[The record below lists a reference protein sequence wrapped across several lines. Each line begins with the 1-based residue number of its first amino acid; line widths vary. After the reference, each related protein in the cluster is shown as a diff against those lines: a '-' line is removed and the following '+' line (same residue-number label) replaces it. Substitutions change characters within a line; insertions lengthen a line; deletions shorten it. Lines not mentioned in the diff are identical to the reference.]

1 MLFSYKELK
10 EKYKSSKKIKK
21 YLLEETIL
29 KIEKGIYSDTKNI
42 NYLEVII
49 KKHPTAIFT
58 MDSAFYYYNLTDTV
72 PEKEHLALKRD
83 ITKINNEK
91 IKVTYHN
98 DNLFELGKTTM
109 QVNGI
114 IIPIYD
120 KERLLIELIRNRN
133 SIGFDYYKEII
144 NNYRQIRDTLST
156 KKIATYISNFAIEDY
171 LYDVIM
177 KEVY

>member
-49 KKHPTAIFT
+49 KKHPTAIFK

-83 ITKINNEK
+83 STKINNEK

-133 SIGFDYYKEII
+133 SIVVNNFFVII
-144 NNYRQIRDTLST
+144 KPYRIS
-156 KKIATYISNFAIEDY
+156 ISN
-171 LYDVIM
+171 
-177 KEVY
+177 